1 MLLRERVAAKLA
13 MRVGIREVTNHAV
26 ASHSIVFRIVHVC
39 FRIVEGSLAHG
50 AWVPGILGVRVP
62 GIPGPGAL
70 ESRGPE
76 PWDPGAWVPGTP
88 GARTPGALGPRIPR
102 R

>member
-39 FRIVEGSLAHG
+39 FRIVEVSSCGNFLL
-50 AWVPGILGVRVP
+50 VV
-62 GIPGPGAL
+62 
-70 ESRGPE
+70 EK
-76 PWDPGAWVPGTP
+76 
-88 GARTPGALGPRIPR
+88 
-102 R
+102 

>member
-50 AWVPGILGVRVP
+50 ACLNAPRVCYSFT
-62 GIPGPGAL
+62 GLSKHIKRL
-70 ESRGPE
+70 VKRLHFTCMI
-76 PWDPGAWVPGTP
+76 GTHWLHTKCKS
-88 GARTPGALGPRIPR
+88 G
-102 R
+102 

>member
-39 FRIVEGSLAHG
+39 FRIVEGSLGSHG
-50 AWVPGILGVRVP
+50 ARVP
-62 GIPGPGAL
+62 GIPGARVPGI
-70 ESRGPE
+70 
-76 PWDPGAWVPGTP
+76 PGAWVPGVP
-88 GARTPGALGPRIPR
+88 GARAPGALGPQKAR